1 MGDFNKFQNSFLY
14 YSFYALLI
22 CIIASEVFIFLFTYQ
37 KGKGKAKKH
46 YYDKGTK
53 WLLYINFIIC
63 LYISVWFV
71 SQSCPLIIRDKLFP
85 YFFFICWY
93 LVYAIWHYC
102 SFSGGIN
109 PKKSIYIECSDN

>member
-37 KGKGKAKKH
+37 KGTGKAKKH

-53 WLLYINFIIC
+53 SLFVFIYPFG
-63 LYISVWFV
+63 LSARVA
-71 SQSCPLIIRDKLFP
+71 L
-85 YFFFICWY
+85 
-93 LVYAIWHYC
+93 
-102 SFSGGIN
+102 
-109 PKKSIYIECSDN
+109 

>member
-37 KGKGKAKKH
+37 KGKAKKH

-85 YFFFICWY
+85 YFFHMLVACLCY
-93 LVYAIWHYC
+93 LALLFV
-102 SFSGGIN
+102 
-109 PKKSIYIECSDN
+109 

>member
-63 LYISVWFV
+63 PAGKT
-71 SQSCPLIIRDKLFP
+71 CPT
-85 YFFFICWY
+85 
-93 LVYAIWHYC
+93 
-102 SFSGGIN
+102 IN
-109 PKKSIYIECSDN
+109 HLNAGSR

>member
-46 YYDKGTK
+46 YYDKDKGTK

-63 LYISVWFV
+63 PTGKTGPTINNLSLYI
-71 SQSCPLIIRDKLFP
+71 C
-85 YFFFICWY
+85 
-93 LVYAIWHYC
+93 LVCQPELPFNYTR
-102 SFSGGIN
+102 
-109 PKKSIYIECSDN
+109 

>member
-46 YYDKGTK
+46 YYGGCKIK
-53 WLLYINFIIC
+53 C
-63 LYISVWFV
+63 V
-71 SQSCPLIIRDKLFP
+71 S
-85 YFFFICWY
+85 
-93 LVYAIWHYC
+93 
-102 SFSGGIN
+102 
-109 PKKSIYIECSDN
+109 

>member
-71 SQSCPLIIRDKLFP
+71 SQSCPLIIRDKVSYLCYLALLF
-85 YFFFICWY
+85 
-93 LVYAIWHYC
+93 V
-102 SFSGGIN
+102 
-109 PKKSIYIECSDN
+109 